1 MMNKIL
7 LSIIA
12 IFILMSSCR
21 KSDIIID
28 ENTLL
33 SDDGSGTGTI
43 TWTKDKNYILDGFV
57 FVNPGQTLTIEPGT
71 VIRAK
76 TGQGENASALIV
88 ARGGKIIA
96 QGTKD
101 EPIIFTVEDDD
112 LEGSVPVEARGLWG
126 GIIILGN
133 AQLNTTFNEARIEG
147 IPISESRGIYGGNN
161 NNDNSGILKYVSIRH
176 GGTNIGDGNEIN
188 GLTLGGVGSG
198 TTIEYVE
205 IISNEDDGF
214 EFFGGTVNCKF
225 LVSAFCGDDAFDFDQ
240 GYRGKGQFFL
250 ALQAPSLGDHLAE
263 HDGGTGP
270 VWGEPLC
277 IPEIFNAT
285 YIGNDYLNSAEL
297 MTFADNA
304 GGKYYN
310 SIFLNQ
316 MNGVFVEYVSGFND
330 SYYQFTKDNLKI
342 ENNIFYNIENNNQE
356 NIFSIFTK
364 VSEDLSEEQLLLQ
377 NYFTQAGNIIT
388 DPQIEITETDYDLIP
403 KRNVSNNLAPYSDN
417 WFDPVNYKGA
427 FDPEG
432 DDWLNG
438 WTLLSQ
444 SGKIK

>member
-1 MMNKIL
+1 MVNKIL
-7 LSIIA
+7 LSVVSIL
-12 IFILMSSCR
+12 ILMSSCR

-28 ENTLL
+28 EDTLL

-101 EPIIFTVEDDD
+101 DPIIFTVEDDD
-112 LEGSVPVEARGLWG
+112 LEGSITIEARGLWG

-133 AQLNTTFNEARIEG
+133 AQLNTAFNEARIEG

-205 IISNEDDGF
+205 VISNEDDGF
-214 EFFGGTVNCKF
+214 EFFGGTVNCKY

-240 GYRGKGQFFL
+240 GYRGKGQFLL
-250 ALQAPSLGDHLAE
+250 ALQAPFLGDHLAE
-263 HDGGTGP
+263 HDGGTDP
-270 VWGEPLC
+270 VWGEPFC
-277 IPEIFNAT
+277 IPEIYNAT
-285 YIGNDYLNSAEL
+285 YIGNGYLNSAEL

-310 SIFLNQ
+310 SIFFNQ
-316 MNGVFVEYVSGFND
+316 MQGVFVEYVSGFND
-330 SYYQFTKDNLKI
+330 SYYQLTKDNLKI

-356 NIFSIFTK
+356 TIFSIYTK
-364 VSEDLSEEQLLLQ
+364 TSEDLSEEQLLLQ
-377 NYFTQAGNIIT
+377 NYFAEGENIIL
-388 DPQIEITETDYDLIP
+388 DPQIEITETDYVLIP
-403 KRNVSNNLAPYSDN
+403 QGNVSDNLAPYTDN

-438 WTLLSQ
+438 WTLVSQ
-444 SGKIK
+444 SGKIR

>member
-1 MMNKIL
+1 MKKIL
-7 LSIIA
+7 LFIIA

-28 ENTLL
+28 ENILL
-33 SDDGSGTGTI
+33 YDNGSGTGTI

-57 FVNPGQTLTIEPGT
+57 FVNSGQTLTIEPGT

-76 TGQGENASALIV
+76 TGQGENASALII

-112 LEGSVPVEARGLWG
+112 LEGSVPLEARGLWG
-126 GIIILGN
+126 GIIMLGY
-133 AQLNTTFNEARIEG
+133 AEINTEANEARIEG
-147 IPISESRGIYGGNN
+147 IPISEPRGIYGGNKN
-161 NNDNSGILKYVSIRH
+161 DDNSGILKYVSIRH

-205 IISNEDDGF
+205 VISNEDDGF
-214 EFFGGTVNCKF
+214 EFFGGTVNCRY

-263 HDGGTGP
+263 HDGGTNP
-270 VWGEPLC
+270 VWGEPLS
-277 IPEIFNAT
+277 IPQIYNAT
-285 YIGNDYLNSAEL
+285 YIGNGSLSTAEL
-297 MTFADNA
+297 MTFSDNS

-310 SIFLNQ
+310 SVFLNQ
-316 MNGVFVEYVSGFND
+316 TQGVFVEYVTGFND
-330 SYYQFTKDNLKI
+330 SYYQFLSGNLKI
-342 ENNIFYNIENNNQE
+342 ENNIFYDIENNNQE
-356 NIFSIFTK
+356 TIFSIFTK
-364 VSEDLSEEQLLLQ
+364 TSDDISEEQAMLQ
-377 NYFTQAGNIIT
+377 NYFLAGDNQII

-403 KRNVSNNLAPYSDN
+403 KGNVTDNLAPYSDN
-417 WFDPVNYKGA
+417 WFDSVTYKGA

-432 DDWLNG
+432 DNWLNG

-444 SGKIK
+444 SGKIR